1 MFLKMESTKVRKIN
15 NLSKRRIIKSIM
27 IINLNI
33 INYLLI
39 KTKFLRLFIF

>member
-39 KTKFLRLFIF
+39 KTKFLRFFIF